1 MPSNVFPRNG
11 VDTVPE
17 EGLHGGVGF
26 GILGYVAVWAKFFG
40 GRIAFK
46 EILFG
51 SVHGFNPTGFPVGPA

>member
-1 MPSNVFPRNG
+1 
-11 VDTVPE
+11 
-17 EGLHGGVGF
+17 
-26 GILGYVAVWAKFFG
+26 VWAKFFG